1 MLIRILS
8 SQNGVRISHLLFID
22 DSLLFCKAIVGECQY
37 LLQILGQYEEA
48 FGQAINH
55 LKTSLFF
62 SKNTKPEVK
71 GMIQQLLG
79 ARIMIDCDRYLGLPM
94 TSGKSKVNTFKDL
107 QEKITKRVM
116 GWRRNL
122 YQRQVMRGGTSDP
135 YTFHEPI
142 QAS

>member
-1 MLIRILS
+1 MASYSFLINGEPRGFITQSRGIRQGDPLSPYLFLLRVEGLSALLQKAVENLMLIRILS

-48 FGQAINH
+48 FGQAINR

-71 GMIQQLLG
+71 GMIQ
-79 ARIMIDCDRYLGLPM
+79 
-94 TSGKSKVNTFKDL
+94 
-107 QEKITKRVM
+107 
-116 GWRRNL
+116 
-122 YQRQVMRGGTSDP
+122 
-135 YTFHEPI
+135 
-142 QAS
+142 